1 MQGLTILRM
10 GKIIIFT
17 KLTMSMVLVM
27 LVVNIAKIGCSA
39 AEKHKVDE
47 EPFPQNNCFSDS
59 TIVWTKNGTNSDT
72 TARKVMAINVREGD
86 LVMTLDASSSRYQN
100 YKSMWTRAT
109 DVSIY
114 LGNWTAHTF
123 LFPNDYHLTVTSP
136 HLMIVFKKEKSYFIR
151 ADQVRIGDTMLVNK
165 KLVEVASVTNHLIER
180 KVAIET
186 EDGTL
191 QVNGIWASGFCE
203 DNADVENRVSE
214 YHAVV
219 DDYKLRHFG
228 KNYLDM
234 CMDEMTWKIAYMRNN
249 RLSQ

>member
-1 MQGLTILRM
+1 M
-10 GKIIIFT
+10 GTAITFT
-17 KLTMSMVLVM
+17 KLTMKMVLVM
-27 LVVNIAKIGCSA
+27 LVVNIANIGCSELENHK
-39 AEKHKVDE
+39 AEE

-59 TIVWTKNGTNSDT
+59 TIVWTKNETSSDT
-72 TARKVMAINVREGD
+72 TARKVMAINVIEGD
-86 LVMTLDASSSRYQN
+86 LVRTLDTSSSRYQD

-109 DVSIY
+109 DVSVY

-123 LFPNDYHLTVTSP
+123 FFPNNNYLTVTSP
-136 HLMIVFKKEKSYFIR
+136 HLMIVFKKENFYFIR
-151 ADQVRIGDTMLVNK
+151 ADQVQIGDTMLVDK

-203 DNADVENRVSE
+203 DNADLENRIAE

-219 DDYKLRHFG
+219 DDYKVRHFG
-228 KNYLDM
+228 KDYYNM
-234 CMDEMTWKIAYMRNN
+234 CMDENTWKIAYMRNN
-249 RLSQ
+249 RWLQ

>member
-1 MQGLTILRM
+1 MGTLLTI
-10 GKIIIFT
+10 T

-27 LVVNIAKIGCSA
+27 LIVNIAKIGCSA
-39 AEKHKVDE
+39 VEKHEAGE

-59 TIVWTKNGTNSDT
+59 TIVLTKNATSSDT
-72 TARKVMAINVREGD
+72 TARKVMASNVREGD
-86 LVMTLDASSSRYQN
+86 LVRTLDASSSRYQS

-109 DVSIY
+109 DVSVY

-151 ADQVRIGDTMLVNK
+151 ADQVRIGDLMLVNK
-165 KLVEVASVTNHLIER
+165 KLVEVANVTDHLIER

-203 DNADVENRVSE
+203 DNADVKNILTE
-214 YHAVV
+214 YHSAV

-228 KNYLDM
+228 KDYFNM
-234 CMDEMTWKIAYMRNN
+234 CMDEMSWKIAYMRNN